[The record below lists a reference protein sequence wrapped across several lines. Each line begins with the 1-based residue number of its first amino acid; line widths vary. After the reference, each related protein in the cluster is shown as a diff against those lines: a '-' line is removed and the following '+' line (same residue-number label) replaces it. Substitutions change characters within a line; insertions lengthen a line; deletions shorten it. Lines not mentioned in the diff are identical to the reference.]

1 MCRLQAVSFS
11 MWNSDQ
17 KEADLQKYRK
27 FHLQNRLDRRGFFLY
42 LYHNAIDRFVSGIGD
57 FFYIFGNLDIR
68 NKFPVFILDGGKF
81 VNPSE

>member
-1 MCRLQAVSFS
+1 MCRFQAVSFS

-27 FHLQNRLDRRGFFLY
+27 FHLQNRLDRRDFSCIFII
-42 LYHNAIDRFVSGIGD
+42 NAIDRFVSGIGD
-57 FFYIFGNLDIR
+57 FFYIFGNLDFR